1 MKLLLPG
8 LLTAS
13 LLVLAPSGASAK
25 CGDNV
30 GDNAAVAAAR
40 GQVEADCPCPSF
52 TKHGEYVKCAKTVA
66 NDRVDAML
74 LPKNCKGSVVKCAA
88 KSTCGKPGFVTCCR
102 TNSKGKTKCSTKKDA
117 SKCKVPKGG
126 SACVGTLPSCCDAC
140 TAGCVPPPT
149 PTPTPTP
156 APTATPAPPTPT
168 PTPAYGSPNQA
179 FIQQSGGLFQ

>member
-8 LLTAS
+8 LLAGS
-13 LLVLAPSGASAK
+13 LLVLAPIGASAK

-40 GQVEADCPCPSF
+40 AQVETDCPCPSF
-52 TKHGEYVKCAKTVA
+52 TKHGQYVKCAKTVA
-66 NDRVDAML
+66 KDRVDAML

-126 SACVGTLPSCCDAC
+126 SACVGTLSSCCDAC
-140 TAGCVPPPT
+140 TTGCVPQ
-149 PTPTPTP
+149 PTPTP
-156 APTATPAPPTPT
+156 APTATPTPAPPTPT